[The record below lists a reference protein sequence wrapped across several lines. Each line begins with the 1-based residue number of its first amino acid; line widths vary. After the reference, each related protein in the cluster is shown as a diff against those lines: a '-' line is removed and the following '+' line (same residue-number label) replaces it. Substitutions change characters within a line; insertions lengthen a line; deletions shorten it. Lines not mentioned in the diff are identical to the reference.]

1 MEHIKVKLAGKQA
14 DGYIIP
20 VGALNL
26 VFVATDKGM
35 VGCGAFDVAALE
47 KFNFPAARVKASG
60 GGRIATVEDLLSGV
74 IKDTNDSAGKLGV
87 MTGMTGKEAL
97 DLM

>member
-14 DGYIIP
+14 DGYVIP
-20 VGALNL
+20 IGALNL

-35 VGCGAFDVAALE
+35 VGCGAFDITALE
-47 KFNFPAARVKASG
+47 KFNFPAARVQASD
-60 GGRIATVEDLLSGV
+60 GGRIATTEDLFAGV
-74 IKDTNDSAGKLGV
+74 IKDCNDSAGKLGV
-87 MTGMTGKEAL
+87 TVGMIGKEAL